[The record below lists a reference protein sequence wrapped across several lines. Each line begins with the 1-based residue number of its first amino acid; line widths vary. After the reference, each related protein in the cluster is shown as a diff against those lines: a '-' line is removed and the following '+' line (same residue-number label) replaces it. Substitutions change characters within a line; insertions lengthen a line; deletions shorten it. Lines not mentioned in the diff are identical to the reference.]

1 MLTMSAPESTCL
13 PGSSVVKN
21 LPANVGDVGFDPWV
35 GKVVWRR
42 RWKPTPAFLPG
53 ESHGQRSLVGY
64 IVHGDANSRT
74 RLSYW
79 AHTHAHT
86 TIYNECG
93 HPLCQEFSSFSLHSS
108 PLEGWLKYNPGPHS
122 WKLWF
127 KRSGVGLEKVHFWQV
142 TRGGTYCHLWYQ
154 TLWELLSCFVL
165 GLLLVRKTNSC
176 FIIEPRRC

>member
-1 MLTMSAPESTCL
+1 MGLQKS
-13 PGSSVVKN
+13 
-21 LPANVGDVGFDPWV
+21 W
-35 GKVVWRR
+35 
-42 RWKPTPAFLPG
+42 
-53 ESHGQRSLVGY
+53 
-64 IVHGDANSRT
+64 T

-108 PLEGWLKYNPGPHS
+108 PLGGWLKYNPGPHP

-142 TRGGTYCHLWYQ
+142 TRGCTYCRLWYH

-165 GLLLVRKTNSC
+165 GLLLVGKTKQLFHNWTQEVLTKWAQVWGQTVAGGQDGNWALGMEVKVHVHASHSSLKDP
-176 FIIEPRRC
+176 FS